1 MLNKIGLFK
10 QFKTDTW
17 VKPFLRKY
25 KFTLIFALLL
35 GAITFFC
42 AAALMF
48 NSGYLI
54 SKSATQPYNI
64 LLVYVPIVLTRAFGF
79 GRPVFHY
86 IERLTSHDWVLKMT
100 SRFRLRLYNTLQK
113 DAIFFKNKYQLGD
126 ILGLLAEDIGH
137 IQNLYLRTIFPTLI
151 VWILYFVIIAC
162 LGFISLPFAAL
173 MFLLLF
179 VIIFLLPLWSVIVN
193 GARQEQEKQLK
204 NELYLDLTDNI
215 LGVSDWIFADR
226 PADYLKLHAKN
237 QAKLAQVQASMRR
250 FAYIRDLLLQ
260 IDFLLIVLSLICFGA
275 AYFGGEPKSQAA
287 NWIAAFVLAAFPLN
301 EALANLPGAAQ
312 ETNIYQ
318 DSLARLNALP
328 EKKAK
333 ANFAKTLKGPFEL
346 TINDLHF
353 HYEDSSHEVLKAIN
367 LAIAPQQKI
376 ALLGRSGSGKS
387 TLAALLRGDLTPSA
401 GKILLNG
408 VETTTIGAQISDY
421 IGVIQQSPYLFHT
434 TIRNNLQIANH
445 QASDAEI
452 WQVLQRV
459 GLKKLVEQLPQQ
471 LDTLVDEAGLR
482 FSGGE
487 RHRLALARILLK
499 DVPIIILDE
508 PTVGLDPVTEQALLD
523 TFANQLADKTL
534 IWITHHLQGIE
545 QMDRVIFIEDGE
557 IELSGTPQE
566 LAATNLR
573 YQKLKAID
581 QGQNK

>member
-25 KFTLIFALLL
+25 KLTLIAALLL
-35 GAITFFC
+35 GAGTFVC

-54 SKSATQPYNI
+54 SKSATRPYNI

-86 IERLTSHDWVLKMT
+86 VERLTSHDCVLKMT
-100 SRFRLRLYNTLQK
+100 SRFRLRLYQTLQK

-137 IQNLYLRTIFPTLI
+137 IQNLYLRTIFPTFI
-151 VWILYFVIIAC
+151 VWILYFIIVVC
-162 LGFISLPFAAL
+162 LGFISLPFAGL

-179 VIIFLLPLWSVIVN
+179 VIIFLLPLWSIIIN
-193 GARQEQEKQLK
+193 GAKQEQEKQLK
-204 NELYLDLTDNI
+204 NALYLDLTDNI

-226 PADYLKLHAKN
+226 PADYLHLHAKS
-237 QAKLAQVQASMRR
+237 QDKLAQVQASMRR
-250 FAYIRDLLLQ
+250 FAYLRDFLLQ
-260 IDFLLIVLSLICFGA
+260 VDFLLIVLSLICFGA
-275 AYFGGEPKSQAA
+275 AYFGGEPKSQAV

-301 EALANLPGAAQ
+301 EALANLPAAAQ

-328 EKKAK
+328 EKQAK
-333 ANFAKTLKGPFEL
+333 ATFEQELHAPFKLE
-346 TINDLHF
+346 IQDVSF
-353 HYEDSSHEVLKAIN
+353 HYPDSKHEVLQHIN
-367 LAIAPQQKI
+367 LTIDSKQKV

-387 TLAALLRGDLTPSA
+387 TLASLLRGDLSA
-401 GKILLNG
+401 TSGEITLNG
-408 VETTTIGAQISDY
+408 IETTTIGAKISDY

-434 TIRNNLQIANH
+434 TIRNNLRIANE
-445 QASDAEI
+445 DATDEQI
-452 WQVLQRV
+452 WDVLARV
-459 GLKKLVEQLPQQ
+459 GLQDLIANLPQQ

-534 IWITHHLQGIE
+534 VWITHHLQGID
-545 QMDRVIFIEDGE
+545 QMDTVIFIEDGQIE
-557 IELSGTPQE
+557 ISGTPQE
-566 LAATNLR
+566 LAATNQR

-581 QGQNK
+581 QGQNN